1 MLTQYIQVNFTF
13 ANCHKT
19 SKFAKDFSLESFLL
33 YGMYLLSS
41 LNFFLNW
48 IKNFLR
54 VCGSLMKRGT
64 KSVYV
69 SRQAKNKQTV
79 TKVMVT
85 KVIVTK
91 VMVTKVIVTKVMV
104 TKVMVTSTQCST
116 IDNTHN
122 NYILPCV
129 LLEAIYGTHRGHMY
143 ITFEPYPWSHLQP
156 LCYITLVTLCHWFE
170 VSPKPWP
177 FSLNKFHLW

>member
-1 MLTQYIQVNFTF
+1 M
-13 ANCHKT
+13 
-19 SKFAKDFSLESFLL
+19 
-33 YGMYLLSS
+33 
-41 LNFFLNW
+41 
-48 IKNFLR
+48 R
-54 VCGSLMKRGT
+54 VCGSLMKRGA

-69 SRQAKNKQTV
+69 SQQAKNKQTV

-143 ITFEPYPWSHLQP
+143 ITFEPYP
-156 LCYITLVTLCHWFE
+156 
-170 VSPKPWP
+170 
-177 FSLNKFHLW
+177 

>member
-1 MLTQYIQVNFTF
+1 
-13 ANCHKT
+13 
-19 SKFAKDFSLESFLL
+19 
-33 YGMYLLSS
+33 
-41 LNFFLNW
+41 
-48 IKNFLR
+48 
-54 VCGSLMKRGT
+54 MKRGT

-91 VMVTKVIVTKVMV
+91 VMVTKVIV

-143 ITFEPYPWSHLQP
+143 ITFEPYP
-156 LCYITLVTLCHWFE
+156 
-170 VSPKPWP
+170 
-177 FSLNKFHLW
+177 

>member
-1 MLTQYIQVNFTF
+1 MTQYIQENFTF

-41 LNFFLNW
+41 LNFFINW
-48 IKNFLR
+48 IKSFLR

-69 SRQAKNKQTV
+69 SQYQAKNKQTV

-91 VMVTKVIVTKVMV
+91 VMVTKVIVTKVMI

-156 LCYITLVTLCHWFE
+156 LCYITLVTLCRWFG